1 MRRVVLATAQ
11 PSDRARLHDALGIA
25 APNAKELPVAGLLRL
40 EHFSEGCAPQVM
52 HVDPSAS

>member
-1 MRRVVLATAQ
+1 MLATAQ